1 MLILGSKML
10 FLPGMI
16 MMMCV
21 FVLLC
26 GRRRISL
33 TESAGSTW
41 QTWQTLLWPW
51 RSHSWIS
58 TTSHSTTSCSALV
71 CADTWPIFVCVTC
84 CAMVLEWKQK
94 LFSYGNWGM
103 SILAVKTVNRAAV
116 MSPIHFW
123 RARMKLKAELTDCH
137 HHGSDSPPLLNSQL
151 IQNESWSLKHAYLA
165 GSY

>member
-1 MLILGSKML
+1 MLILGSNML

-94 LFSYGNWGM
+94 LFSYGRCD
-103 SILAVKTVNRAAV
+103 VTYT
-116 MSPIHFW
+116 F
-123 RARMKLKAELTDCH
+123 LKSQNEAQSRTHRLPPSWQRLTPSAELPTNPKWILVTETCLP
-137 HHGSDSPPLLNSQL
+137 SWKLLILPELTS
-151 IQNESWSLKHAYLA
+151 
-165 GSY
+165 